1 MSVQQLSVFVENK
14 RGGLAEVTHAL
25 AQNRIN
31 ILALSIADTTDYGVL
46 RIIVDRPE
54 EAAEILKMQNA
65 AVTLTDVLAVK
76 MPNYPGGLDG
86 AVQALSAENFSIE
99 YMYAFVCPLPEE
111 ACMVFRVEERDRAG
125 KVLEDAG
132 YTQLVTSD
140 LYERK

>member
-31 ILALSIADTTDYGVL
+31 IL
-46 RIIVDRPE
+46 

-86 AVQALSAENFSIE
+86 AVQALSAENISIE

-125 KVLEDAG
+125 KVLEEVFRVEERDRAGKVLEDAG

>member
-46 RIIVDRPE
+46 RMIVDRPE

-86 AVQALSAENFSIE
+86 AVQALSAENISIE
-99 YMYAFVCPLPEE
+99 YMYAFVSPKADTAYVILRVQDNQKAILALQQGGIPVVQGEE
-111 ACMVFRVEERDRAG
+111 IYG
-125 KVLEDAG
+125 K
-132 YTQLVTSD
+132 
-140 LYERK
+140 